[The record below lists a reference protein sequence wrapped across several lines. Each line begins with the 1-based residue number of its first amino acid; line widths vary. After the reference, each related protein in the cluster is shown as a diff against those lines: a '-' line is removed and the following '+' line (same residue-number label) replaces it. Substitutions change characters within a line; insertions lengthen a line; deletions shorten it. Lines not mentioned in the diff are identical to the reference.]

1 MSVDSYYKK
10 NMAAFDE
17 SMKKSIAD
25 SNAIFANQ
33 KQNVTNTYNSSIELS
48 KQEYDEDLRA
58 NEVQKYINEREVAEN
73 NANLGLTDSGL
84 NRTQMTAVQLSAS
97 NNAAKIERDRTNMVN
112 ALTIEMNTK
121 LAEIEN
127 DRISA
132 EASIRSGYEKQ
143 AMDAAVDSYEANVAA
158 ETERTKAAMNVSVKR
173 LEEIGDEIKEIKEA
187 AAKGRKNADGTLK
200 KGYNVKKTANDK
212 IADRLNELVLL
223 GVITEEQA
231 TNLYKNSAFKNV

>member
-25 SNAIFANQ
+25 SDAIFANQ

-48 KQEYDEDLRA
+48 KQQYDEDLRA
-58 NEVQKYINEREVAEN
+58 NEVQKYINKREVAEN

-127 DRISA
+127 NRISA

-143 AMDAAVDSYEANVAA
+143 AMDAAVDSYEADVAA
-158 ETERTKAAMNVSVKR
+158 AQKAEEARIKAQEARIKAQEESVEPTKTSETTSFIATHRTKDEYMRSGKSYNDWLKYIDSQIEMQFGVLTKG
-173 LEEIGDEIKEIKEA
+173 EIAYLID
-187 AAKGRKNADGTLK
+187 
-200 KGYNVKKTANDK
+200 YY
-212 IADRLNELVLL
+212 
-223 GVITEEQA
+223 GV
-231 TNLYKNSAFKNV
+231 